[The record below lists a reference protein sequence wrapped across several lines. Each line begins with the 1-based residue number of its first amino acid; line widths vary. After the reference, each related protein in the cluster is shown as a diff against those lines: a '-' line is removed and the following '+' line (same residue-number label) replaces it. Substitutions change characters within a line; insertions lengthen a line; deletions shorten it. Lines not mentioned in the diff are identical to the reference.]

1 MNKKFLLGFITFL
14 SIAFLFASSVE
25 AKRFGGGSSFGGKK
39 SYSSPFSKSST
50 QKKSFSQQ
58 KAASSNQQRKQQLSK
73 KGGLMGML
81 GGLAL
86 GGLLGALFFGGAFEN
101 FNFFDFIIIGGLIF
115 AFMWFMKR
123 KKQGMRT
130 SANTNSNFDFNNNAR
145 EPSLSSPG
153 LNTNKEQDAGFTQSF
168 SSLKQQPNT
177 PKEASFGMGA
187 GANPFSDN
195 IDPQANTADSNNI
208 TLPEWFDQ
216 EDFLS
221 GARSAYTL
229 LQEAWDSGN
238 LDEIKALTTE
248 SVYAEISRQHAEDN
262 SQDTTRILQLNA
274 ELIDFNESAEQVE
287 AAVLFDALLGEA
299 DPQGNNERATQVRE
313 LWHFVRKSNS
323 EQPTWY
329 LDGIQQLD

>member
-1 MNKKFLLGFITFL
+1 MNKKFLLGLITFI

-25 AKRFGGGSSFGGKK
+25 AKRFGGGGSFGGKK
-39 SYSSPFSKSST
+39 SYSSPFSKKTS

-58 KAASSNQQRKQQLSK
+58 KAASSNQQRQQQLSK
-73 KGGLMGML
+73 KGGFMGML

-123 KKQGMRT
+123 KKQGMQS
-130 SANTNSNFDFNNNAR
+130 SANANNNFAFNSNAA
-145 EPSLSSPG
+145 EPSLNSSDF
-153 LNTNKEQDAGFTQSF
+153 NSKKIQDSGFTQSF
-168 SSLKQQPNT
+168 TSLKQPQDTSND
-177 PKEASFGMGA
+177 ADFGTSA
-187 GANPFSDN
+187 G
-195 IDPQANTADSNNI
+195 ANTADGNNI
-208 TLPEWFDQ
+208 ILPEWFDQ

-229 LQEAWDSGN
+229 LQEAWDSGK

-248 SVYAEISRQHAEDN
+248 SVFAEISRQHAQDN

-274 ELIDFNESAEQVE
+274 ELIDFNESSDQVE
-287 AAVLFDALLGEA
+287 ASVLFDALLGEA
-299 DPQGNNERATQVRE
+299 DAQGNNERATQVRE